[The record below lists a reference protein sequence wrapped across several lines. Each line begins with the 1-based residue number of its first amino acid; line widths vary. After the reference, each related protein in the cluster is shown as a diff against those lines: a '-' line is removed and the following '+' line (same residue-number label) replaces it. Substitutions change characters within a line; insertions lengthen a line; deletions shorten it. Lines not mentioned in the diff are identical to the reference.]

1 MLVGSMQLG
10 IDPHY
15 ILTDQQVIVHMLVL
29 VPVLFIWHSPVLAN
43 YYHIQI
49 QMVVQTSSLLVHLF
63 LSLYNIYIYI
73 YCCRL
78 VEQFWLISFIVTPI
92 VLQLR

>member
-1 MLVGSMQLG
+1 MFVGSMQLG

-73 YCCRL
+73 VAGL
-78 VEQFWLISFIVTPI
+78 LSNFGSF
-92 VLQLR
+92 LLLSLLLFYS